1 MVNASQFCQTESEEF
16 FARIPAAY
24 PGGKNIPKPATGKRA
39 TRISVTSAAGSLTA
53 TMLIIGSVPESA
65 MQMPAERSTEMGK
78 SLNERIISYRRS
90 MAMVK
95 AMLSEGVIDPKE
107 YAEIDTIMAKK
118 YGLSSCSI
126 FREIDWINADYD
138 GNM

>member
-1 MVNASQFCQTESEEF
+1 MD
-16 FARIPAAY
+16 
-24 PGGKNIPKPATGKRA
+24 
-39 TRISVTSAAGSLTA
+39 
-53 TMLIIGSVPESA
+53 
-65 MQMPAERSTEMGK
+65 K
-78 SLNERIISYRRS
+78 SLNEKNIGYRRS

-95 AMLSEGVIDPKE
+95 AMLSEGVINLKE